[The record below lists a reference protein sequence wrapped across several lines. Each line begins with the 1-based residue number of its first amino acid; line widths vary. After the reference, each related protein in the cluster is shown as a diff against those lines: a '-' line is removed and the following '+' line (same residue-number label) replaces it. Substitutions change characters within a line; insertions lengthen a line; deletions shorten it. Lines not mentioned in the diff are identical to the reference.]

1 MKQYLDLIRK
11 IRDEGTS
18 LSAEGE
24 RTGTGTISL
33 YGAMM
38 KFDMADGFPLVT
50 AKKTFFRGVKE
61 ELLWF
66 LRGETNSQTL
76 EEKGVNI
83 WKEWAHPETGELGPV
98 YGKMWRE
105 WPTLVVSGGGP
116 YPEPLYVYSDNLDQ
130 ITSLI
135 SELKTNPHSRRN
147 IVTGWNPGLLP
158 NPKLSHQQNVEDGK
172 QVLPPCHTLW
182 QVSICGH
189 GKVHLHLYQ
198 RSADVF
204 LGVPFN
210 IASYSLLLM
219 MISRYLERQ
228 PGTFIWTGHDCHLYS
243 NHTIQVDELLQ
254 RSPLPLP
261 SINLDYDSLTPL
273 WDVNPDDIELLNYH
287 SHPTIKAPVAV

>member
-11 IRDEGTS
+11 IRDEGIP

-33 YGAMM
+33 YGALM
-38 KFDMADGFPLVT
+38 KFEMADGFPLVT

-66 LRGETNSQTL
+66 LRGETNSRTL

-83 WKEWAHPETGELGPV
+83 WKEWAHPETGELGPI
-98 YGKMWRE
+98 YGSAWSNWDGINQLK
-105 WPTLVVSGGGP
+105 TL
-116 YPEPLYVYSDNLDQ
+116 LHN
-130 ITSLI
+130 
-135 SELKTNPHSRRN
+135 LKTNPHSRRH
-147 IVTGWNPGLLP
+147 IVTGWNPSLLP
-158 NPKLSHQQNVEDGK
+158 DPAATHQQNVEDGK
-172 QVLPPCHTLW
+172 QALPPCHTLW
-182 QVSICGH
+182 QVSICGQ

-219 MISRYLERQ
+219 MISKYLERQ

-243 NHTIQVDELLQ
+243 NHMEQVEELLQ
-254 RSPLPLP
+254 REPLPLP
-261 SINLDYDSLTPL
+261 QIKLNYSTFEEI
-273 WDVNPDDIELLNYH
+273 WDVNADDIELLNYQ